1 MAFHYDKKKG
11 DGGNDSFWTSYSDLF
26 LGLSSIFLLLYVT
39 ASLRTGTGAMASQ
52 QENQRLSMKVE
63 ELQNQLKVYE
73 SVKNDYMQKAEE
85 SEQQEYQELMDKL
98 VLLQEEAKS
107 ERDKLAKQSKENA
120 KKAEALNKYQQMIR
134 NIMNANKVAKTRI
147 ATRDDIIVDK
157 NEEIEVQADEI
168 QKLES
173 DVQTKKQQIE
183 ESQRKIAATETALK
197 NKQQDLKKA
206 LQNNKITRKA
216 YEKEMAKAREANEKR
231 LALLRNQAEQQQQ
244 QLVATNAKL
253 NELNQN
259 LSETQGKLATTQ
271 GELEKT
277 GQELARKGAELK
289 GLSDKLAQTEGEAAG
304 LKKAIG
310 DLKSGFEA
318 EKARDRAAF
327 EGQLAKE
334 RLTGAQRAAREAAF
348 RAAAEAKARAMGD
361 KLAGLEG
368 QLKDTEGALA
378 KAKEEIDARR
388 AIAAEI
394 KKSFAAAG
402 VKADVDG
409 QTGEVIIDFGDTYF
423 DSGSARL
430 KPQMTAVLEKA
441 MPAYSKSLFG
451 NPKLAGKISTV
462 EIVGFASPT
471 YQGRYIDPNSTKPE
485 DRKALKYNMDLSYQR
500 ANAIFQHLID
510 GKDKQSE
517 HQRDLLPL
525 MKVSGRS
532 FLEVMT
538 VQNRNV
544 ANAAEFCRVN
554 DCKKAQRV
562 IIRFS
567 MDGKKK

>member
-1 MAFHYDKKKG
+1 MAFHYDKKQKS
-11 DGGNDSFWTSYSDLF
+11 DGNDSFWTSYSDLF

-52 QENQRLSMKVE
+52 QENQKLSMKVE

-73 SVKNDYMQKAEE
+73 SVKNDYMQNAEKG
-85 SEQQEYQELMDKL
+85 EQQEYQELMDKL

-107 ERDKLAKQSKENA
+107 ERDKLNMQAKDNA
-120 KKAEALNKYQQMIR
+120 QKATALNKYQQMIR
-134 NIMNANKVAKTRI
+134 NIMNANKVAKTKI
-147 ATRDDIIVDK
+147 ASRDDIIVDK
-157 NEEIEVQADEI
+157 NTEII
-168 QKLES
+168 KLES
-173 DVQTKKQQIE
+173 DVETKKQQIE
-183 ESQRKIAATETALK
+183 ESEAKIEATEAALK
-197 NKQQDLKKA
+197 TKMQDLKKA
-206 LQNNKITRKA
+206 LQSNKITKA
-216 YEKEMAKAREANEKR
+216 VFEKQSKAARDANERR
-231 LALLRNQAEQQQQ
+231 LSQLRAAAAQQQE

-253 NELNQN
+253 NELNQSLN
-259 LSETQGKLATTQ
+259 ETQGQLATTQ
-271 GELEKT
+271 GELQKT
-277 GQELARKGAELK
+277 GQELARKGEEVR
-289 GLSDKLAQTEGEAAG
+289 GLSDKLAATAGEASS

-310 DLKSGFEA
+310 DLKGSFAA
-318 EKARDRAAF
+318 EKARERGEF
-327 EGQLAKE
+327 EAQLAKE
-334 RLTGAQRAAREAAF
+334 KLTGAQRAGREAAF
-348 RAAAEAKARAMGD
+348 RDAAERKAAAMGN

-368 QLKDTEGALA
+368 QLKSTEGELA
-378 KAKEEIDARR
+378 KAKEEIDARK
-388 AIAAEI
+388 AIAGEI

-402 VKADVDG
+402 VDADIDMG
-409 QTGEVIIDFGDTYF
+409 TGEVVLDFGNTYF

-471 YQGRYIDPNSTKPE
+471 FQGRFIDPNSTKPE

-500 ANAIFQHLID
+500 ANSIFQHMID
-510 GKDKQSE
+510 GKGKGE
-517 HQRDLLPL
+517 HEKDLLPL

-532 FLEVMT
+532 FLEVMEI
-538 VQNRNV
+538 QDRNV
-544 ANAAEFCRVN
+544 ANAAEFCKVN